1 MDAVFRA
8 LADPHRR
15 TILDRLH
22 GNDALTLGQ
31 LCEGLAMTRQAVSK
45 HHVSSIRA
53 TPDAV
58 RHALTDEAFARRH

>member
-31 LCEGLAMTRQAVSK
+31 LCKGLAMARQAVSK
-45 HHVSSIRA
+45 HHIG
-53 TPDAV
+53 
-58 RHALTDEAFARRH
+58 